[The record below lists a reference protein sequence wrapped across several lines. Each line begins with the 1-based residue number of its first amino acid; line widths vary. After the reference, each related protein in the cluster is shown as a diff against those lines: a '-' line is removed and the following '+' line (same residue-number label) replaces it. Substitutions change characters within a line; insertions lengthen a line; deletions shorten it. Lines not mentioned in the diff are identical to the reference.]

1 MVRTCCMGQSGL
13 HLALRL
19 TTIKH
24 TWYTLALNARKRKR
38 AGYTSPHQRRRIRQR
53 YGYGTWK
60 SRPGRVNDGVRAGQS
75 GAWSSS
81 GGDPDTRQKDSGP
94 VARDGEW
101 TGSRCGWPDRLLLW
115 RSAGFGSAES
125 QMGGIVGWVGRCA
138 GFSATDDVCRNDERD
153 VALGRAGHVGR
164 RAWCRTNT
172 G

>member
-1 MVRTCCMGQSGL
+1 MPTQVLSLCISQLLCVILALVMVRTCCMGQSGL

-24 TWYTLALNARKRKR
+24 TWYTLALNARTRKPT
-38 AGYTSPHQRRRIRQR
+38 GYTSPRQR
-53 YGYGTWK
+53 PLILQRDGYGTLQ
-60 SRPGRVNDGVRAGQS
+60 SGPSRVNDDVRAGQS

-81 GGDPDTRQKDSGP
+81 GGGPDTRQKDSGP

-125 QMGGIVGWVGRCA
+125 QMGGIVGRVG
-138 GFSATDDVCRNDERD
+138 GL
-153 VALGRAGHVGR
+153 LGNR
-164 RAWCRTNT
+164 
-172 G
+172 